1 MLALRVRRVREHV
14 EGRVLDT
21 EVEQRQRRRP
31 ILARD
36 VYRLFQ
42 RVCQQSQF

>member
-1 MLALRVRRVREHV
+1 MM
-14 EGRVLDT
+14 DM

-42 RVCQQSQF
+42 RVCQQNQFQNIFIL